1 MGNSY
6 VLVTAAR
13 NEENYIDFPIRSVIA
28 QTILP
33 KRWVIV
39 SDGSTDGTDRI
50 VAKYAEALEFIELVR
65 VEEGDTEPNFAS
77 KVRAIQVG
85 CGRLRG
91 FTYGYIGNL
100 DADVSFDKHY
110 FETLLDRFQRNP
122 RLGIAGGFILEE
134 RNGRFE
140 SRLFN
145 TERSVAGAIQLFRRQ
160 CYEEVGGH
168 SPMTYGAEDTVLEVT
183 ARMMGWEVRAFPDL
197 EVLHHRPSLSARGA
211 IRERFREGI
220 CDYLVGSHPA
230 LEPLKC
236 FRRMRENPLVL
247 GGFLR
252 LCGFIWFCLK
262 GERRPVSKEFV
273 RFLRREQLQNLKL
286 VLCSYARWTRFTPD
300 V

>member
-1 MGNSY
+1 MNQDY

-33 KRWVIV
+33 KKWVIV
-39 SDGSTDGTDRI
+39 SDGSTDGTDGI
-50 VAKYAEALEFIELVR
+50 LAKYAETHKFIEVVR
-65 VEEGDTEPNFAS
+65 ATEGDAEPNFSS
-77 KVRAIQVG
+77 KVRAIRAG
-85 CGRLRG
+85 YGRLRG
-91 FTYGYIGNL
+91 LTYSYIGNL
-100 DADVSFDKHY
+100 DADVSFDKRY
-110 FETLLDRFQRNP
+110 CENVLDRFHRDP

-145 TERSVAGAIQLFRRQ
+145 TERSVAGAIQLFRRR
-160 CYEEVGGH
+160 CYEEIGGH
-168 SPMTYGAEDTVLEVT
+168 SAMTYGGEDTILEVT
-183 ARMMGWEVRAFPDL
+183 ARMMGWEVRAFADL
-197 EVLHHRPSLSARGA
+197 AVLHHKPSLSARGA
-211 IRERFREGI
+211 IGERFREGI
-220 CDYLVGSHPA
+220 RDYLVGNHPA

-252 LCGFIWFCLK
+252 LCGFIWFYLK
-262 GERRPVSKEFV
+262 GERRPVSEEFV
-273 RFLRREQLQNLKL
+273 RFLRREQLQSLKS
-286 VLCSYARWTRFTPD
+286 VLCSYARWTRFTRD